1 MTNEV
6 VYLHVR
12 RAKLYGMNR
21 YVTVRCPSCR
31 SVSQLKADAIRS
43 EVFFCPVCEDGEIEY
58 HPEPPKVFRDNN
70 RLTLEWQDMVTV
82 YSVAR

>member
-6 VYLHVR
+6 VYLDESRV
-12 RAKLYGMNR
+12 KLYGMNR

-58 HPEPPKVFRDNN
+58 HPEPPKVFRDNT
-70 RLTLEWQDMVTV
+70 RLSLKRQKLVPV
-82 YSVAR
+82 YITAH